1 LKGNIAEYVTTRSP
15 SRKPIASAAIPSR
28 SKVKPIM
35 DSKGRLKL
43 FILAGCLGLF
53 IILQSAY
60 GEDAWRTDFN
70 STCAQSND
78 AMALSI
84 PELKMLI
91 EQCDRLQKIIE
102 VQDETV
108 RKVYLKRLQL
118 CKNLYVF
125 VLESKMQE
133 QQQK

>member
-1 LKGNIAEYVTTRSP
+1 
-15 SRKPIASAAIPSR
+15 
-28 SKVKPIM
+28 VKPIM

-43 FILAGCLGLF
+43 IILAGCLGLF

-78 AMALSI
+78 AMALSM
-84 PELKMLI
+84 PELKKLI
-91 EQCDRLQKIIE
+91 EHCDLLQKIIE
-102 VQDETV
+102 AQDETV

-118 CKNLYVF
+118 CKNLYIF
-125 VLESKMQE
+125 VLETKIQE
-133 QQQK
+133 QQSK